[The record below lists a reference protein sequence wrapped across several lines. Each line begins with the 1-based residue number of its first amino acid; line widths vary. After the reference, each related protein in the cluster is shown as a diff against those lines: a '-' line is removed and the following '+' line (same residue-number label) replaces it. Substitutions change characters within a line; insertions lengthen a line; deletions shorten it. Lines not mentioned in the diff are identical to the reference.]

1 MKLSKLLRIGIAIVL
16 IDAVL
21 VALIVFFEIRILKQE
36 AAENK
41 VQETQATKLEQI
53 YTPEGTKIRAKAI
66 SEYARNQF
74 TSEDEEW
81 I

>member
-21 VALIVFFEIRILKQE
+21 VALIVFFEIRILKQQVITY
-36 AAENK
+36 NK

-74 TSEDEEW
+74 TSEDEE
-81 I
+81 